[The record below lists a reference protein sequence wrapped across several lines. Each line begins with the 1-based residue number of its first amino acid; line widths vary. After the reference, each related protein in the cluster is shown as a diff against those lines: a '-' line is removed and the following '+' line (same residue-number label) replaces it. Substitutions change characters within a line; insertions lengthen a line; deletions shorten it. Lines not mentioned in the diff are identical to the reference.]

1 MVCTMTMT
9 AATNSCS
16 PTQNWC
22 VIYPRLYSRPVITWA
37 GFTTLERVSGSYI
50 SNDLKAQADDV
61 VWRIK
66 TGEDEPSGKIT
77 VVTPLEPVVCDRGI
91 PLIMT
96 EVL

>member
-1 MVCTMTMT
+1 MVCTMTMI

-37 GFTTLERVSGSYI
+37 GFHYP

-66 TGEDEPSGKIT
+66 TGED
-77 VVTPLEPVVCDRGI
+77 
-91 PLIMT
+91 
-96 EVL
+96 